1 MAELGVIALHSAMHA
16 PATWEYEMR
25 SCSFSVVRPA
35 IPVNCNDCASQ
46 PLLPSARAPLARL
59 NVSSMRAGTSAI
71 VTSADVGADSYIHV
85 NICISGTF
93 PRSVVS
99 EMRHIR
105 GLRAGLH
112 CLDYASMI
120 VGVRIGL

>member
-1 MAELGVIALHSAMHA
+1 
-16 PATWEYEMR
+16 MR
-25 SCSFSVVRPA
+25 L
-35 IPVNCNDCASQ
+35 D
-46 PLLPSARAPLARL
+46 
-59 NVSSMRAGTSAI
+59 VSSMRAGTSAI

-93 PRSVVS
+93 PRLVVS

-112 CLDYASMI
+112 CLDFAFQI
-120 VGVRIGL
+120 VGVRTGLR